1 MTQISKRRADIAL
14 HQCPHIA
21 CLSEVEGR
29 VIVVKT
35 NSSFDMRFCMNGHD
49 REAVVVLKILSSA
62 GLVTIQVNRYAL
74 LIATQCK

>member
-35 NSSFDMRFCMNGHD
+35 NSSFD
-49 REAVVVLKILSSA
+49 EAVVVLKILSSA